1 MKIWRK
7 KNCAAVSGA
16 SALPTFMFFNF
27 FVLDGGALSTQLKF
41 DP

>member
-1 MKIWRK
+1 MEK

-27 FVLDGGALSTQLKF
+27 LVSFFFFRWRRIVNTAEI
-41 DP
+41 